1 MKQKAIAVELR
12 CDFLEVELKRI
23 GEDWH
28 VGTIKGFRCVFDSVK
43 THQILTYTQEE
54 NPDHRI
60 DIFSTK
66 LIPKVLDFKAK
77 DRLKV

>member
-12 CDFLEVELKRI
+12 CDSLEVELKRI

-43 THQILTYTQEE
+43 THHILTYTQEE
-54 NPDHRI
+54 NSDHRI

-66 LIPKVLDFKAK
+66 LMTKALDIIAN
-77 DRLKV
+77 